1 MTPQWHDVKRVFEAL
16 SYLTKGM
23 SADGTE
29 LFYTVSYDTY
39 VRQNTS
45 ELCSFIDNKV
55 LAGETDIAHR
65 LKIQFQAYQKKV
77 YDSRIA
83 GKELIKRKKKGE
95 RVGEPLRPLSIYVL
109 TDGEWMAGTGEKAR
123 KVVKWMGDWLRLET
137 LPAHQVIVSFITFAQ
152 SQEAMRKLNDLKVA
166 DYGL

>member
-23 SADGTE
+23 SAEGTE

-39 VRQNTS
+39 IRQNTS
-45 ELCSFIDNKV
+45 ELCSFIDSKA
-55 LAGETDIAHR
+55 LEGETDISHR

-77 YDSRIA
+77 YDSRVT

-95 RVGEPLRPLSIYVL
+95 KVGEPLRPLTMYVL
-109 TDGEWMAGTGEKAR
+109 TDGEWMGETGEKAR
-123 KVVKWMGDWLRLET
+123 KVVKWMGDWLRTEA
-137 LPAHQVIVSFITFAQ
+137 LPPHQVIVSFITFGQTQDA
-152 SQEAMRKLNDLKVA
+152 AKKLNDLKVA